1 MSYRIFLCHFAFHEY
16 MLILGYTPVF
26 TLFSLILVVSFTFQG
41 LCLDSGDINR
51 LMMKKLC
58 VVSGIEG
65 NNDISVIHRC
75 RGMWV
80 LFLGILFFTI

>member
-1 MSYRIFLCHFAFHEY
+1 MSFEVVIRPGKCLSFNWATKNRIDLNIYVLYSMFLCVTHKE
-16 MLILGYTPVF
+16 
-26 TLFSLILVVSFTFQG
+26 G

-65 NNDISVIHRC
+65 KNYISVIHRC
-75 RGMWV
+75 RGM
-80 LFLGILFFTI
+80 